1 MKLASTLFAALLTA
15 SSALFSP
22 IVVAEDAAHA
32 GIAWQQGDV
41 DAAFVLA
48 KTSNKPLFLYW
59 GAVWC
64 PPCNQVKATIFNR
77 KDFIERSRFFVPVFI
92 DGDSPSA
99 QKLGTRFK
107 VSGYP
112 TMILFKPDGTEV
124 TRLPGEVDGA
134 RYLQVLE
141 LGMNAAHSVADTL
154 ANAKAGAKLTPDE
167 WRILSYYAWDGG
179 EQQLVGKDE
188 VAATLQG
195 LANTCPVPE
204 IALRLQL
211 KAWAAMSEQKPAQR
225 PALDRSAAVE
235 RLLKIL
241 ADAAQTRDNMDVLT
255 YGARSLTELLT
266 DTGAEQTKLLAAFDA
281 AFVTLMKDQTISKPD
296 RVAIIGSQI
305 SLARVA
311 TPKGA
316 LPGELV
322 QAVQQRVT
330 ELDKSTDNAYER
342 QAVISDAAHALTDV
356 GLIDQSDSMLKAELK
371 RSQAPYY
378 YMLTLASNAKARND
392 KAGALN
398 WYEQAYQAAKGP
410 ATRLQWGA
418 SYLTNLLDLA
428 PHDEERIAKAAQGV
442 LTELAATRD
451 AFYTRNRGSLG
462 KIGKKLTTWNADG
475 KHSQVFGKVQSQLN
489 DICAKTPEADG
500 QRSACESILG
510 KSKSS

>member
-1 MKLASTLFAALLTA
+1 MKLASALIAAALCVSSLT
-15 SSALFSP
+15 FSP
-22 IVVAEDAAHA
+22 VVAAEDVAPV

-41 DAAFVLA
+41 DAAFALA
-48 KTSNKPLFLYW
+48 KASNKPIFLYW

-64 PPCNQVKATIFNR
+64 PYCNQVKATIFTR
-77 KDFIERSRFFVPVFI
+77 QDFIERSRFFVPVYI

-134 RYLQVLE
+134 RYLQLLE
-141 LGMNAAHSVADTL
+141 LGMNATHSVADSL
-154 ANAKAGAKLTPDE
+154 KRASAGEKLTPDE
-167 WRILSYYAWDGG
+167 WRILSYYTWDSG
-179 EQQLVGKDE
+179 EQQLVSKDE
-188 VAATLQG
+188 LPATLQN
-195 LANTCPVPE
+195 LAKACPVPE

-211 KAWAAMSEQKPAQR
+211 KAWAAMGAQKPGQR
-225 PALDRSAAVE
+225 PALDSAAALE
-235 RLLKIL
+235 RLHQVL
-241 ADAAQTRDNMDVLT
+241 ADPRQTRDNMDVLA
-255 YGARSLTELLT
+255 YGASELTELLAA
-266 DTGAEQTKLLAAFDA
+266 GPEQQKLIAAFDA
-281 AFVTLMKDQTISKPD
+281 AFVRLMKDQGISKSD
-296 RVAIIGSQI
+296 RVALIGSQI

-311 TPKGA
+311 IPKGA
-316 LPGELV
+316 LPAELV
-322 QAVQQRVT
+322 QAVQQRVG
-330 ELDKSTDNAYER
+330 ELDKSTSNLYER
-342 QAVISDAAHALTDV
+342 QAVISSAARALTDV
-356 GLIDQSDSMLKAELK
+356 GLIDQSDTLLKAELK

-378 YMLTLASNAKARND
+378 YMLGLASNAKVRDD
-392 KAGALN
+392 KTAALS

-428 PHDEERIAKAAQGV
+428 PQDEERIAKAAQGV

-451 AFYTRNRGSLG
+451 AFYTRNRGALG
-462 KIGKKLTTWNADG
+462 RIGKKLTTWNADG
-475 KHSQVFGKVQSQLN
+475 KHQQVFGKVQSQLN

-510 KSKSS
+510 KAKSS

>member
-1 MKLASTLFAALLTA
+1 MKLTSALFAATFCVCSLT
-15 SSALFSP
+15 FSP
-22 IVVAEDAAHA
+22 VVVAEDAAHA

-41 DAAFVLA
+41 DAAFALA
-48 KTSNKPLFLYW
+48 KASNKPLFLYW

-77 KDFIERSRFFVPVFI
+77 QDFIERSRFFVPVFI

-141 LGMNAAHSVADTL
+141 IGMNAAHSVADSL
-154 ANAKAGAKLTPDE
+154 KRASAGEKLTPDE

-188 VAATLQG
+188 VAATLQK
-195 LANTCPVPE
+195 LAKVCPVPE

-211 KAWAAMSEQKPAQR
+211 KAWAAMSEQKPEQR
-225 PALDRSAAVE
+225 PQLDRAAALE
-235 RLLKIL
+235 RLHKVL
-241 ADAAQTRDNMDVLT
+241 ADARQTRDNMDVLT
-255 YGARSLTELLT
+255 YGASGLAELLAS
-266 DTGAEQTKLLAAFDA
+266 GPEQQKLIAAFDA
-281 AFVTLMKDQTISKPD
+281 AFVTLMKDPTISKPD
-296 RVAIIGSQI
+296 RVALISSQI

-311 TPKGA
+311 IPKGA
-316 LPGELV
+316 LPAELV
-322 QAVQQRVT
+322 QAVQQRVA
-330 ELDKSTDNAYER
+330 ELDQSTSNLYER

-356 GLIDQSDSMLKAELK
+356 GLIDQSDAMLKAELK

-392 KAGALN
+392 KSGALN

-428 PHDEERIAKAAQGV
+428 PQDEERIAKAAQGV
-442 LTELAATRD
+442 LSELAATRD

-475 KHSQVFGKVQSQLN
+475 KHQQVFGKVQSQLS
-489 DICAKTPEADG
+489 DICAKTPETDG

-510 KSKSS
+510 KAKSS